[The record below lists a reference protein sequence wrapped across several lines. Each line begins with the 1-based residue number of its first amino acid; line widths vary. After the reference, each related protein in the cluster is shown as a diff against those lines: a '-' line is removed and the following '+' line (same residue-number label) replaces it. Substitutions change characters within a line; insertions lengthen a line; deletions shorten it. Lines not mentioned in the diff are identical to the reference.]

1 MEIKLSMTITIP
13 GNVMMSRKEARK
25 SPNNYDYTNIIVPI
39 YENKKR
45 KVETLKI
52 RTRKCTPATQVINMY
67 KEAYYYM
74 TGNEVPEFSNAKD
87 WKRLN
92 KKQKLEAHLQRI
104 CENMNGISYTYTVFP
119 D

>member
-1 MEIKLSMTITIP
+1 
-13 GNVMMSRKEARK
+13 
-25 SPNNYDYTNIIVPI
+25 
-39 YENKKR
+39 
-45 KVETLKI
+45 
-52 RTRKCTPATQVINMY
+52 MY

-74 TGNEVPEFSNAKD
+74 TGNEVPEFSNAKE
-87 WKRLN
+87 WKRLS